1 MGATELKRVP
11 TILPK
16 DAPAVKG
23 KFSQR
28 RRLHGLSILHED
40 DAVIV
45 VVKDAGLLTEATRK
59 HDSFTAENAL
69 NLYLRKGQARSRR
82 HVWLVHRLDRDT
94 SGVMVFAK
102 TEEACEFLKER
113 WHEAVVKKYLAV
125 TAVVPSPPAGVLR
138 GWLREDRDLFVRQ
151 LPFAAVHGERE
162 ARAQGLKYAE
172 TEYETL
178 RCKNG
183 RALVLATLHTGRRN
197 QIRVQFADAGWP
209 ILGDTKY
216 GDRRGKGTGARRLML
231 HALSISFP
239 HPATGERMEFRA
251 PPPGEF
257 GMSSD
262 P

>member
-1 MGATELKRVP
+1 M
-11 TILPK
+11 
-16 DAPAVKG
+16 
-23 KFSQR
+23 
-28 RRLHGLSILHED
+28 
-40 DAVIV
+40 
-45 VVKDAGLLTEATRK
+45 
-59 HDSFTAENAL
+59 
-69 NLYLRKGQARSRR
+69 
-82 HVWLVHRLDRDT
+82 
-94 SGVMVFAK
+94 
-102 TEEACEFLKER
+102 
-113 WHEAVVKKYLAV
+113 KKYLAV
-125 TAVVPSPPAGVLR
+125 TAGVPSPPAGVLR
-138 GWLREDRDLFVRQ
+138 GWLREDSDLFVRQ
-151 LPFAAVHGERE
+151 LPFAAVHGERD

-172 TEYETL
+172 TKYETL

-216 GDRRGKGTGARRLML
+216 GDGRGKGTGARRLML

-257 GMSSD
+257 GMPSN